1 MGSSTD
7 MPQLP
12 ASPAAHKRELA
23 HRERMQLE
31 QLDQKLDRALAMVR
45 TEVGSNAPSTF
56 DSDVEEVGVL
66 LVEGKVRLPSYVRIT
81 VTTSIEEVRS
91 KVFGTSEIFTHTADQ
106 LCAHQLQPMSIQAAI
121 GVGLLV
127 KLGGSWRWSEAA
139 YKRLVPPD
147 PRLV

>member
-1 MGSSTD
+1 MIHSANPTV
-7 MPQLP
+7 QR
-12 ASPAAHKRELA
+12 REERLL
-23 HRERMQLE
+23 RERLAAMDVK
-31 QLDQKLDRALAMVR
+31 LDQLLKG
-45 TEVGSNAPSTF
+45 VGSNAPSTL

>member
-1 MGSSTD
+1 MIHSANPTV
-7 MPQLP
+7 QR
-12 ASPAAHKRELA
+12 REERLL
-23 HRERMQLE
+23 RERLAAMDVKVDQL
-31 QLDQKLDRALAMVR
+31 LKG
-45 TEVGSNAPSTF
+45 VGSNAPSTL

-106 LCAHQLQPMSIQAAI
+106 LCAHQLQPMSIQTAI